1 MAASLGLAL
10 PALAA
15 AQPPQGGGRMFE
27 RMDANGDGTLD
38 TAEITRM
45 MEMRAE
51 RRGDATLKSPEKID
65 AFIKRAGANG
75 DGAVDKA
82 EMQANRQKRPAPPP
96 GGEGEGEPYNRST
109 SGLAGPASIFAV
121 S

>member
-1 MAASLGLAL
+1 MKRAILIVASLGLVL

-27 RMDANGDGTLD
+27 RMDANGDGKLD
-38 TAEITRM
+38 KAEITKM

-65 AFIKRAGANG
+65 AFIKRADANG

-82 EMQANRQKRPAPPP
+82 EMQATRKKGAAPPS
-96 GGEGEGEPYNRST
+96 GGEGEGEP
-109 SGLAGPASIFAV
+109 
-121 S
+121 

>member
-15 AQPPQGGGRMFE
+15 AQPPKGGGRMLE
-27 RMDANGDGTLD
+27 RMDANGDGKLD
-38 TAEITRM
+38 KAEITRM

-65 AFIKRAGANG
+65 AFIQRADAHG

-82 EMQANRQKRPAPPP
+82 EMQATRKKRAAPPP
-96 GGEGEGEPYNRST
+96 WGEADGGPTNKT
-109 SGLAGPASIFAV
+109 HSGR
-121 S
+121 

>member
-1 MAASLGLAL
+1 MKRAILIVASLGLVL

-15 AQPPQGGGRMFE
+15 AQPPQGGGRMFV
-27 RMDANGDGTLD
+27 RMDANGDGKLD
-38 TAEITRM
+38 KAEITRM

-65 AFIKRAGANG
+65 AFIKRADANG

-82 EMQANRQKRPAPPP
+82 EMQATRKKGAAPPS
-96 GGEGEGEPYNRST
+96 GGEGEGEP
-109 SGLAGPASIFAV
+109 
-121 S
+121 

>member
-1 MAASLGLAL
+1 MKRAILIVASLGLVL

-27 RMDANGDGTLD
+27 RMDANGDGKLD
-38 TAEITRM
+38 KAEITRM

-65 AFIKRAGANG
+65 AFIKRADANG

-82 EMQANRQKRPAPPP
+82 ELQATRKIKKGAAPPS
-96 GGEGEGEPYNRST
+96 GGEGEGEP
-109 SGLAGPASIFAV
+109 
-121 S
+121 

>member
-1 MAASLGLAL
+1 MQKAIWIFASFGLAL
-10 PALAA
+10 PVAAA

-27 RMDANGDGTLD
+27 RMDANGDGKLD
-38 TAEITRM
+38 KAEITKM

-65 AFIKRAGANG
+65 AFIKRTDANG

-82 EMQANRQKRPAPPP
+82 ELEATRKPRAEAAP
-96 GGEGEGEPYNRST
+96 EGQP
-109 SGLAGPASIFAV
+109 
-121 S
+121 